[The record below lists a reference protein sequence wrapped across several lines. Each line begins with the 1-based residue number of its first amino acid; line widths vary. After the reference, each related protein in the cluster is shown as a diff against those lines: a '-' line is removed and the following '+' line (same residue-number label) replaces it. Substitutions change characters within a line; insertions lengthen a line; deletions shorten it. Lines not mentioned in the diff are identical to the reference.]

1 MNKDLAAR
9 MKAAPKEITVS
20 IMSHHIGLYKGR
32 RFEFDDNPI
41 SFALKHAGWIMANIG
56 RFEAYIGGDQG
67 GVPYLPSI
75 DTSAR
80 IQRWMEHGEMEP
92 FTAEFIRQP
101 IAAPKE
107 MHGRVEIGRDEE
119 IAGAFY

>member
-1 MNKDLAAR
+1 
-9 MKAAPKEITVS
+9 
-20 IMSHHIGLYKGR
+20 
-32 RFEFDDNPI
+32 
-41 SFALKHAGWIMANIG
+41 
-56 RFEAYIGGDQG
+56 
-67 GVPYLPSI
+67 VPYLPSI

>member
-56 RFEAYIGGDQG
+56 RF
-67 GVPYLPSI
+67 
-75 DTSAR
+75 
-80 IQRWMEHGEMEP
+80 
-92 FTAEFIRQP
+92 
-101 IAAPKE
+101 
-107 MHGRVEIGRDEE
+107 
-119 IAGAFY
+119 